1 MTLPRSELVDLEKS
15 SFYHCIVRCVR
26 RSFLCGIDTE
36 TGQDFS
42 HRKKWIEERIL
53 HLSTIFSIKVCA
65 YAVMSNHYHTVLY
78 IDEAQAK
85 SWEDQEVIER
95 WKMLFPKNA
104 EIMLN
109 SHITEVEVA
118 KIIALWRERLSSL
131 SWYMR
136 CLNEPIARSSNDE
149 DDCTGRFWEGR
160 FKSKIILD
168 EGALLTT
175 MAYVDLNPIRANQ
188 ACVLEESEFTSIYER
203 IKAYSKALNKNSSFD
218 IENMPQPKRLMAFS
232 NGKNQSL
239 NIEPMIDFKLL
250 DYLKLVDETGRI
262 IRDDKR
268 GAIPETLTPILTR
281 LNLTPRGWLDM
292 VKDLEHSFFH
302 AIGSESN
309 LLVFGKKSGF
319 SRLPKG
325 GKAARRCY
333 VNVA

>member
-1 MTLPRSELVDLEKS
+1 MTLPRSELVDLQKS

-42 HRKKWIEERIL
+42 HRKRWIEERIL

-65 YAVMSNHYHTVLY
+65 YAVMSNHYHAVLY
-78 IDEAQAK
+78 IDEEQAN
-85 SWEDQEVIER
+85 SWEAQEVVER

-109 SHITEVEVA
+109 SHKTESEVA

-136 CLNEPIARSSNDE
+136 CLNEPIARSSNKE

-160 FKSKIILD
+160 FKSKVILD
-168 EGALLTT
+168 EGALLAT
-175 MAYVDLNPIRANQ
+175 MAYVDLNPIRSNQ
-188 ACVLEESEFTSIYER
+188 ACVPEESEFTSIYER
-203 IKAYSKALNKNSSFD
+203 IKAYSNALKKHPSLD
-218 IENMPQPKRLMAFS
+218 IDIMQQPKRLMPFS
-232 NGKNQSL
+232 NGINKPLSRGP
-239 NIEPMIDFKLL
+239 EIDFKLT
-250 DYLKLVDETGRI
+250 DYFKLVDETGRI

-281 LNLTPRGWLDM
+281 LNLTPHGWLDM
-292 VKDLEHSFFH
+292 VRDLEQSFFH

-309 LLVFGKKSGF
+309 LLSFGRKSGF
-319 SRLPKG
+319 CRLPKG
-325 GKAARRCY
+325 VKVARRCY
-333 VNVA
+333 SNVA